1 MAIVAN
7 TFQTYTAIGN
17 REDLSDIIYNI
28 SPTDTP
34 FMSSIGKEKAAGTL
48 HEWQTD
54 ALATAA
60 ANAQVEGDEIAFTAV
75 IPTVRINNQTQIS
88 RKSVIVS
95 GTQDTV
101 NSAGRNNELAYQISK
116 SSKELKRDME
126 VVLTAN
132 QSRAAGGAAAARTL
146 AGLTSWIQAN
156 TSVGTNG
163 ANGQTNPGGGN
174 VDTPGILRTDG
185 TQRAFT
191 EAQLKDVVKQCWD
204 SGGDPSMIM
213 LGSFNKQKLS
223 GFTGGSTKMTSAEDK
238 RLVNA
243 VDIYESDFGA
253 MTVVPNRFSRSRD
266 CFVLQPDMWAVA
278 FLRDFQLMDLAKTGD
293 AEKKAMIA
301 EYTLVSKNEKA
312 SGAVFDLTTS

>member
-7 TFQTYTAIGN
+7 TFQTYGAIGN

-34 FMSSIGKEKAAGTL
+34 FMSSIGKEKAEGTL

-54 ALATAA
+54 ALAAA
-60 ANAQVEGDEIAFTAV
+60 ATNAQVEGDEIAFTAV
-75 IPTVRINNQTQIS
+75 VPTSRINNRTQIS

-101 NSAGRNNELAYQISK
+101 NTAGRNQELAYQISK
-116 SSKELKRDME
+116 NAKELKRDME
-126 VVLTAN
+126 LVLCNN
-132 QSRAAGGAAAARTL
+132 QSAAVGGAAAARTSSGL
-146 AGLTSWIQAN
+146 ASWIQ
-156 TSVGTNG
+156 TNINAIG
-163 ANGQTNPGGGN
+163 ANGAVGG
-174 VDTPGILRTDG
+174 VDTPGILRTNG

-191 EAQLKDVVKQCWD
+191 EAQLKGVAASCWN

-223 GFTGGSTKMTSAEDK
+223 GFTGGSTKMTQADDK
-238 RLVNA
+238 KLVA
-243 VDIYESDFGA
+243 AIDIYESDFGS

-266 CFVLQPDMWAVA
+266 VFVLQPDMWAVA
-278 FLRDFQLMDLAKTGD
+278 YLRDFQMIDLAKTGD
-293 AEKKAMIA
+293 AQKKAMLA
-301 EYTLVSKNEKA
+301 EYTLVAKNEA
-312 SGAVFDLTTS
+312 ANGAIFDLTTA

>member
-1 MAIVAN
+1 MAQITN
-7 TFQTYTAIGN
+7 TYSQYDAKGE
-17 REDLSDIIYNI
+17 REDLSDIIYSI

-34 FMSSIGKEKAAGTL
+34 FMSNIGKNKATAVY

-54 ALATAA
+54 ALAAA
-60 ANAQVEGDEIAFTAV
+60 ASNNHQVEGDEVAFNAMVAT
-75 IPTVRINNQTQIS
+75 TRLGNRTQIS
-88 RKSVIVS
+88 RKAVIVS
-95 GTQDTV
+95 GTLESV
-101 NSAGRNNELAYQISK
+101 SKAGRNNEMAYQISK
-116 SSKELKRDME
+116 ASKELKRDME
-126 VVLTAN
+126 TTLCLNQTGTAG
-132 QSRAAGGAAAARTL
+132 STGAARKLSGL
-146 AGLTSWIQAN
+146 ASWIQAS
-156 TSVGTNG
+156 TSVGTSG
-163 ANGQTNPGGGN
+163 ANGQVSS
-174 VDTPGILRTDG
+174 VDTPGTARTDG

-191 EAQLKDVVKQCWD
+191 EAQLKDVVKKCWD
-204 SGGDPSMIM
+204 EGGDPSMIM

-278 FLRDFQLMDLAKTGD
+278 FLRDFQLMDLAVTGD
-293 AEKKAMIA
+293 AQKKAMLA

-312 SGAVFDLTTS
+312 SGAVFDLTAA

>member
-1 MAIVAN
+1 MAIVTN
-7 TFQTYTAIGN
+7 TFQTFTAIGN

-28 SPTDTP
+28 SPTETP
-34 FMSSIGKEKAAGTL
+34 FISAIGKEKATGVL
-48 HEWQTD
+48 HEWQNDTLR
-54 ALATAA
+54 AAA

-75 IPTVRINNQTQIS
+75 VPTTRVNNRTQIS
-88 RKSVIVS
+88 RTSVIVS

-132 QSRAAGGAAAARTL
+132 QSAAVGGAAAARTSS
-146 AGLTSWIQAN
+146 GLPSWIQAN

-163 ANGQTNPGGGN
+163 ANGAVGG
-174 VDTPGILRTDG
+174 VDTPGVLRTDG

-223 GFTGGSTKMTSAEDK
+223 GFTGGSTKMSQATDK
-238 RLVNA
+238 TLVA
-243 VDIYESDFGA
+243 AIDIYESDFGS
-253 MTVVPNRFSRSRD
+253 MTVVPNRFSRNRD
-266 CFVLQPDMWAVA
+266 CFVIQPDMWAVA
-278 FLRDFQLMDLAKTGD
+278 YLRDFQMLDLAVTGD
-293 AEKKAMIA
+293 AQKKAMLA
-301 EYTLVSKNEKA
+301 EYTLVSKNEAA
-312 SGAVFDLTTS
+312 SGAVFDLTAA

>member
-1 MAIVAN
+1 MAIVTN
-7 TFQTYTAIGN
+7 TFQTYGAIGN

-54 ALATAA
+54 ALAAAA
-60 ANAQVEGDEIAFTAV
+60 ANAQVEGDEITFNAV
-75 IPTVRINNQTQIS
+75 TPTVRINNQTQIS

-163 ANGQTNPGGGN
+163 ANGAVGG
-174 VDTPGILRTDG
+174 VDTPGVLRTDG

-293 AEKKAMIA
+293 AEKKAMLA
-301 EYTLVSKNEKA
+301 EYTLVSKNEAA
-312 SGAVFDLTTS
+312 SGAVFDLTTA

>member
-1 MAIVAN
+1 MAIVTN
-7 TFQTYTAIGN
+7 TFQTFTAIGN

-28 SPTDTP
+28 SPTETP
-34 FMSSIGKEKAAGTL
+34 FISSIGKEKATGVL
-48 HEWQTD
+48 HEWQND
-54 ALATAA
+54 SLRAAA

-75 IPTVRINNQTQIS
+75 VPTTRVNNRTQIS
-88 RKSVIVS
+88 RTSVIVS

-132 QSRAAGGAAAARTL
+132 QSAAVGGAAAARTSS
-146 AGLTSWIQAN
+146 GLTSWIQAN

-163 ANGQTNPGGGN
+163 ANGQVGGVDSPG
-174 VDTPGILRTDG
+174 TLRTDG

-223 GFTGGSTKMTSAEDK
+223 GFTGGSTKMSQATDK
-238 RLVNA
+238 TLVA
-243 VDIYESDFGA
+243 AIDIYESDFGS

-266 CFVLQPDMWAVA
+266 CFVIQPDMWAVA
-278 FLRDFQLMDLAKTGD
+278 YLRDFQMLDLAKTGD
-293 AEKKAMIA
+293 AQKKAMLA
-301 EYTLVSKNEKA
+301 EYTLVSKNEAA
-312 SGAVFDLTTS
+312 SGAVFDLTTA

>member
-1 MAIVAN
+1 MAQVTN
-7 TFQTYTAIGN
+7 TYSTYDAVGE
-17 REDLSDIIYNI
+17 REDLSDIIYSI

-34 FMSSIGKEKAAGTL
+34 FMSGIAKSNANAIF

-54 ALATAA
+54 ALAAA
-60 ANAQVEGDEIAFTAV
+60 ASDNYQIEGDEISFAAPSAT
-75 IPTVRINNQTQIS
+75 TRLGNRTQIS

-95 GTQDTV
+95 GTLDSV
-101 NSAGRNNELAYQISK
+101 SKAGRNNELAYQISK
-116 SSKELKRDME
+116 ASKELKRDME
-126 VVLTAN
+126 TSLTAN
-132 QSRAAGGAAAARTL
+132 QAPVTGDDSTPRRL
-146 AGLTSWIQAN
+146 AGLESWIKTN
-156 TSVGTNG
+156 TSKGGGSGADPSTSGTN
-163 ANGQTNPGGGN
+163 A
-174 VDTPGILRTDG
+174 RTDG

-191 EAQLKDVVKQCWD
+191 EAQLKDVIKQCWD
-204 SGGDPSMIM
+204 EGGDPSMIM

-293 AEKKAMIA
+293 AQKKAMIA

>member
-7 TFQTYTAIGN
+7 TFQTYAAIGN

-34 FMSSIGKEKAAGTL
+34 FMSSIGKEKAEGTL

-54 ALATAA
+54 ALAAA
-60 ANAQVEGDEIAFTAV
+60 ATNAQVEGDEIAFTAV
-75 IPTVRINNQTQIS
+75 VPTSRINNRTQIS

-101 NSAGRNNELAYQISK
+101 NTAGRNQELAYQISK
-116 SSKELKRDME
+116 NAKELKRDME
-126 VVLTAN
+126 LVLCNN
-132 QSRAAGGAAAARTL
+132 QSAAVGGAAAARTSSGL
-146 AGLTSWIQAN
+146 ASWIQ
-156 TSVGTNG
+156 TNINAIG
-163 ANGQTNPGGGN
+163 ANGAIGG
-174 VDTPGILRTDG
+174 VDTPGILRTNG

-191 EAQLKDVVKQCWD
+191 EAQLKGVAASCWN

-223 GFTGGSTKMTSAEDK
+223 GFTGGSTKMTQADDK
-238 RLVNA
+238 KLVA
-243 VDIYESDFGA
+243 AIDIYESDFGS

-266 CFVLQPDMWAVA
+266 VFVLQPDMWAVA
-278 FLRDFQLMDLAKTGD
+278 YLRDFQMIDLAKTGD
-293 AEKKAMIA
+293 AEKKAMLA
-301 EYTLVSKNEKA
+301 EYTLVAKNEA
-312 SGAVFDLTTS
+312 ANGAIFDLTTA

>member
-1 MAIVAN
+1 
-7 TFQTYTAIGN
+7 
-17 REDLSDIIYNI
+17 LNI

-34 FMSSIGKEKAAGTL
+34 FMSTIGKSKATAVN
-48 HEWQTD
+48 HEWEID
-54 ALATAA
+54 ALAAPAA
-60 ANAQVEGDEIAFTAV
+60 DNYHLEGDEISFDAQT
-75 IPTVRINNQTQIS
+75 TTTRIGNKSQIS
-88 RKSVIVS
+88 RKAVIVS
-95 GTQDTV
+95 GTMESVDL
-101 NSAGRNNELAYQISK
+101 AGRNNELAYLISK
-116 SSKELKRDME
+116 ASKELKRDME
-126 VVLTAN
+126 TTLTLN
-132 QSRAAGGAAAARTL
+132 QTGISGSTGAARKLSALPT
-146 AGLTSWIQAN
+146 WIQAS

-163 ANGQTNPGGGN
+163 ANGQVGG
-174 VDTPGILRTDG
+174 VDTPGTARTDG

-204 SGGDPSMIM
+204 EGGDPSMIM

-266 CFVLQPDMWAVA
+266 CFVIQPDMWAVA

-293 AEKKAMIA
+293 AEKKAMLA

>member
-7 TFQTYTAIGN
+7 TFQTYAAIGN

-34 FMSSIGKEKAAGTL
+34 FMSSIGKEKASGTL

-54 ALATAA
+54 ALAGAA
-60 ANAQVEGDEIAFTAV
+60 TNAQVEGDEITFLAV
-75 IPTVRINNQTQIS
+75 NPTVRINNQTQIS

-101 NSAGRNNELAYQISK
+101 NTAGRNNELAYQISK

-126 VVLTAN
+126 LVLTNN
-132 QSRAAGGAAAARTL
+132 QSRGAGGAAAARTL
-146 AGLTSWIQAN
+146 AGLASWIQGN
-156 TSVGTNG
+156 TSKAANG
-163 ANGQTNPGGGN
+163 ANGQVGGADVPG
-174 VDTPGILRTDG
+174 TLRTDG

-204 SGGDPSMIM
+204 NGGDPSMIM

-293 AEKKAMIA
+293 AEKKAMLA

>member
-1 MAIVAN
+1 MAIVTN

-60 ANAQVEGDEIAFTAV
+60 ANAQVEGDEITFNAV
-75 IPTVRINNQTQIS
+75 TPTVRINNQTQIS

-132 QSRAAGGAAAARTL
+132 QSRAAGGAAAARTT
-146 AGLTSWIQAN
+146 AGLPSWIQAN

-163 ANGQTNPGGGN
+163 ANGAVGG

-223 GFTGGSTKMTSAEDK
+223 GFTGGSTKMTQADDK
-238 RLVNA
+238 KLVA
-243 VDIYESDFGA
+243 AIDIYESDFGS
-253 MTVVPNRFSRSRD
+253 MTVVPNRFSRNRD
-266 CFVLQPDMWAVA
+266 VFVIQPDMWAIA

-293 AEKKAMIA
+293 AQKKAMLA
-301 EYTLVSKNEKA
+301 EYTLVSKNETA
-312 SGAVFDLTTS
+312 SGAVFDLTAA

>member
-1 MAIVAN
+1 M
-7 TFQTYTAIGN
+7 
-17 REDLSDIIYNI
+17 NI

-34 FMSSIGKEKAAGTL
+34 FMSSIGKEKATGVL

-54 ALATAA
+54 ALAAA
-60 ANAQVEGDEIAFTAV
+60 VNSNHHIEGDEISFGAVSPTA
-75 IPTVRINNQTQIS
+75 RINNHTQIS
-88 RKSVIVS
+88 RKAVVVS
-95 GTQDTV
+95 GTQDAV
-101 NSAGRNNELAYQISK
+101 NKAGRNNELAYQISK

-126 VVLTAN
+126 LVLCNN
-132 QSRAAGGAAAARTL
+132 QSRGAGGAAAARTL
-146 AGLTSWIQAN
+146 AGLASWIQGN
-156 TSVGTNG
+156 TSKAANG
-163 ANGQTNPGGGN
+163 ANGQVGGADVPG
-174 VDTPGILRTDG
+174 TLRTDG

-204 SGGDPSMIM
+204 NGGDPSMIM

-266 CFVLQPDMWAVA
+266 CFVLQPDMWAVS

-293 AEKKAMIA
+293 AEKKAMLA

>member
-7 TFQTYTAIGN
+7 TFQTYGAIGN

-60 ANAQVEGDEIAFTAV
+60 ANAQVEGDEITFNAV
-75 IPTVRINNQTQIS
+75 TPTVRINNQTQIS

-163 ANGQTNPGGGN
+163 ANGAVGG
-174 VDTPGILRTDG
+174 VDTPGTLRTDG

-204 SGGDPSMIM
+204 NGGDPSMIM

-223 GFTGGSTKMTSAEDK
+223 GFTGGSTKMTQADDK
-238 RLVNA
+238 RLVA
-243 VDIYESDFGA
+243 AIDIYESDFGS

-266 CFVLQPDMWAVA
+266 CFVLSPDMWAVA

-293 AEKKAMIA
+293 AQKKAMLA
-301 EYTLVSKNEKA
+301 EYTLVSKNEAA
-312 SGAVFDLTTS
+312 SGAVFDLTTA

>member
-1 MAIVAN
+1 MAIVTN
-7 TFQTYTAIGN
+7 TFQTFTAVGN
-17 REDLSDIIYNI
+17 REDLSEIIYNI
-28 SPTDTP
+28 SPTETP
-34 FMSSIGKEKAAGTL
+34 FISAIGKEKATGVL
-48 HEWQTD
+48 HEWQND
-54 ALATAA
+54 SLRAAA

-75 IPTVRINNQTQIS
+75 VPTTRVNNRTQIS
-88 RKSVIVS
+88 RTSVIVS

-132 QSRAAGGAAAARTL
+132 QSAAVGGAAAARTSS
-146 AGLTSWIQAN
+146 GLTSWIQAN

-163 ANGQTNPGGGN
+163 ANGAVGG
-174 VDTPGILRTDG
+174 VDTPGVLRTDG

-223 GFTGGSTKMTSAEDK
+223 GFTGGSTKMSQATDK
-238 RLVNA
+238 TLVA
-243 VDIYESDFGA
+243 AIDIYESDFGS

-266 CFVLQPDMWAVA
+266 CFVIQPDMWAVA
-278 FLRDFQLMDLAKTGD
+278 YLRDFQMLDLAVTGD
-293 AEKKAMIA
+293 AQKKAMLA
-301 EYTLVSKNEKA
+301 EYTLVSKNEAA
-312 SGAVFDLTTS
+312 SGAVFDLTAA

>member
-7 TFQTYTAIGN
+7 TFQTYGAIGN

-34 FMSSIGKEKAAGTL
+34 FMSSIGKEKAEGTL

-54 ALATAA
+54 ALAAAA
-60 ANAQVEGDEIAFTAV
+60 ANAQVEGDEITFNAV
-75 IPTVRINNQTQIS
+75 TPTVRINNQTQIS

-132 QSRAAGGAAAARTL
+132 QSRAAGGAAAARTT
-146 AGLTSWIQAN
+146 AGLPSWIQAN

-163 ANGQTNPGGGN
+163 ANGAVGG
-174 VDTPGILRTDG
+174 VDTPGTLRTDG

-223 GFTGGSTKMTSAEDK
+223 GFTGGSTKMTQADDK
-238 RLVNA
+238 KLVA
-243 VDIYESDFGA
+243 AIDIYESDFGS
-253 MTVVPNRFSRSRD
+253 MTVVPNRFSRNRD
-266 CFVLQPDMWAVA
+266 VFVIQPDMWAIA

-293 AEKKAMIA
+293 AQKKAMLA
-301 EYTLVSKNEKA
+301 EYTLVSKNETA
-312 SGAVFDLTTS
+312 SGAVFDLTAA

>member
-7 TFQTYTAIGN
+7 TFQTYAAIGN

-34 FMSSIGKEKAAGTL
+34 FMSSIGKEKASGTL

-54 ALATAA
+54 ALAQAG
-60 ANAQVEGDEIAFTAV
+60 ANAQVEGDEITFLAV
-75 IPTVRINNQTQIS
+75 NPTVRINNQTQIS

-126 VVLTAN
+126 LVLCNN
-132 QSRAAGGAAAARTL
+132 QSRGAGGAAAARTL
-146 AGLTSWIQAN
+146 AGLASWIQGN
-156 TSVGTNG
+156 TNKAANG
-163 ANGQTNPGGGN
+163 ANGQFNPGGGA
-174 VDTPGILRTDG
+174 VDTPGTLRTDG

-191 EAQLKDVVKQCWD
+191 EAQLKDVVSQTWVN
-204 SGGDPSMIM
+204 GGDPSMIM
-213 LGSFNKQKLS
+213 LGAFNKQKLS

-238 RLVNA
+238 RLVA
-243 VDIYESDFGA
+243 AIDIYESDFGS
-253 MTVVPNRFSRSRD
+253 MTVVPNRLSRNRD
-266 CFVLQPDMWAVA
+266 CFVLSPDMWAVA
-278 FLRDFQLMDLAKTGD
+278 FLRDFQLMDLAVTGD
-293 AEKKAMIA
+293 AQKKAMLA

-312 SGAVFDLTTS
+312 SGAVFDLTAA

>member
-7 TFQTYTAIGN
+7 TFQTYGAIGN

-34 FMSSIGKEKAAGTL
+34 FMSSIGKEKAEGTL

-54 ALATAA
+54 ALAAAA

-75 IPTVRINNQTQIS
+75 VPTSRINNRTQIS

-101 NSAGRNNELAYQISK
+101 NTAGRNQELAYQISK
-116 SSKELKRDME
+116 NAKELKRDME
-126 VVLTAN
+126 LVLCNN
-132 QSRAAGGAAAARTL
+132 QSAAVGSATAARTSSGL
-146 AGLTSWIQAN
+146 ASWIQ
-156 TSVGTNG
+156 TNINAIG
-163 ANGQTNPGGGN
+163 ANGQNANNADQPGFA
-174 VDTPGILRTDG
+174 RTDG

-191 EAQLKDVVKQCWD
+191 EAQLKGVAASTWN

-223 GFTGGSTKMTSAEDK
+223 GFTGGSTKMTQADDK
-238 RLVNA
+238 KLVA
-243 VDIYESDFGA
+243 AIDIYESDFGS

-266 CFVLQPDMWAVA
+266 VFVLQPDMWAVA
-278 FLRDFQLMDLAKTGD
+278 YLRDFQMIDLAKTGD
-293 AEKKAMIA
+293 AEKKAMLA
-301 EYTLVSKNEKA
+301 EYTLVAKNEA
-312 SGAVFDLTTS
+312 ANGAIFDLTTA

>member
-7 TFQTYTAIGN
+7 TFQTYAAIGN

-34 FMSSIGKEKAAGTL
+34 FMSSIGKEKASGTL

-54 ALATAA
+54 ALSTAA
-60 ANAQVEGDEIAFTAV
+60 TNAQVEGDEIAFLAV
-75 IPTVRINNQTQIS
+75 TPTVRINNQTQIS

-126 VVLTAN
+126 LVLCNN
-132 QSRAAGGAAAARTL
+132 QSRGAGGAAAARTL
-146 AGLTSWIQAN
+146 AGLASWIQGNVNKAA
-156 TSVGTNG
+156 NG
-163 ANGQTNPGGGN
+163 ANGQFNPGGGA
-174 VDTPGILRTDG
+174 VDTPGTLRTDG

-191 EAQLKDVVKQCWD
+191 EAQLKDVVSKTWVN
-204 SGGDPSMIM
+204 GGDPSMIM
-213 LGSFNKQKLS
+213 LGAFNKQKLS

-238 RLVNA
+238 RLVA
-243 VDIYESDFGA
+243 AIDIYESDFGS
-253 MTVVPNRFSRSRD
+253 MTVVPNRLSRSRD
-266 CFVLQPDMWAVA
+266 CFVLSPDMWAVA
-278 FLRDFQLMDLAKTGD
+278 FLRDFQLMDLAVTGD
-293 AEKKAMIA
+293 AQKKAMLA
-301 EYTLVSKNEKA
+301 EYTLVSKNELA
-312 SGAVFDLTTS
+312 SGAVFDLTTA